1 MMTEDRLSGLKVLI
15 VEDESLVSMLIEDAL
30 ADLGCRVVGVASGVD
45 EALDKAATLP
55 LDAAILDVNLH
66 GKQTAAVAEIL
77 KRRGVPFLFATG
89 YGVGGLPDG
98 FRNTPFLQK
107 PFHEADL
114 ERVLRQTLE
123 FARHKSDK

>member
-66 GKQTAAVAEIL
+66 GKQTVAVAEIL
-77 KRRGVPFLFATG
+77 KKRGVPFLFATG
-89 YGVGGLPDG
+89 YGVSGLPGD
-98 FRNTPFLQK
+98 FQDTPFLQK

-123 FARHKSDK
+123 FERHKSDK

>member
-1 MMTEDRLSGLKVLI
+1 MTEDRLSGLKVLI

-30 ADLGCRVVGVASGVD
+30 ADLGCRVAGVASRID

-77 KRRGVPFLFATG
+77 KKRGVPFLFATG
-89 YGVGGLPDG
+89 YGVSGLPGG
-98 FRNTPFLQK
+98 FQTAPFLQK

-114 ERVLRQTLE
+114 ERVLRQALE
-123 FARHKSDK
+123 FERDKSGR

>member
-1 MMTEDRLSGLKVLI
+1 MTEDRLSGLKVLI

-45 EALDKAATLP
+45 EALAKAATLA

-77 KRRGVPFLFATG
+77 KKRGVPFLFATG
-89 YGVGGLPDG
+89 YGVSGLPGNFQD
-98 FRNTPFLQK
+98 TPFLQK

-123 FARHKSDK
+123 FERHKSDK